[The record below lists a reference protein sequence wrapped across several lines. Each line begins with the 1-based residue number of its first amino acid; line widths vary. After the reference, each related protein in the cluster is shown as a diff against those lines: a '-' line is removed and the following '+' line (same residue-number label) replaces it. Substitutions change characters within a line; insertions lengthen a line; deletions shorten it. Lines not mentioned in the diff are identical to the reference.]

1 MGKVLLTTC
10 ETQSMAPAPTGCPK
24 STVLVVDDD
33 ESFRDLARG
42 ILEPDGFQV
51 IEAEGVRQGLL
62 RLRSDTVHGIVLDIV
77 MPDRDGLQG
86 VEDIR
91 KVAPKAKIVT
101 VSGARDAEEF
111 LTVSGYL
118 GADAS
123 LLKSQVASLGS
134 LLDVLL
140 NR

>member
-1 MGKVLLTTC
+1 MEDVLLTTY
-10 ETQSMAPAPTGCPK
+10 ETQSKAPVSAGCPK

-42 ILEPDGFQV
+42 ILEPGGFRV
-51 IEAEGVRQGLL
+51 IEAEGIRQGLS

-86 VEDIR
+86 VEDLR
-91 KVAPKAKIVT
+91 KVAPKTKIIT

-140 NR
+140 EN

>member
-1 MGKVLLTTC
+1 MGAVQLTTC
-10 ETQSMAPAPTGCPK
+10 ENQSKAPVPAACLK
-24 STVLVVDDD
+24 YTVLVVDDD

-51 IEAEGVRQGLL
+51 IEAEGVRQGLM
-62 RLRSDTVHGIVLDIV
+62 RLRSTTVHGIVLDIV

-86 VEDIR
+86 VEDLK
-91 KVAPKAKIVT
+91 KVAPRTKIVT
-101 VSGARDAEEF
+101 MSGARDAEEF

-123 LLKSQVASLGS
+123 LLKSQVASLAA
-134 LLDVLL
+134 LMDVLL
-140 NR
+140 DS

>member
-1 MGKVLLTTC
+1 MDPVSAVCL
-10 ETQSMAPAPTGCPK
+10 K

-42 ILEPDGFQV
+42 ILEPGGFQV
-51 IEAEGVRQGLL
+51 IEAEGVKQGLL
-62 RLRSDTVHGIVLDIV
+62 RLRSQTVHGIVLDIV

-86 VEDIR
+86 VEDL
-91 KVAPKAKIVT
+91 KKAAPKTKIVT

-123 LLKSQVASLGS
+123 LLKSQVASLS
-134 LLDVLL
+134 TLLDLL
-140 NR
+140 LDS

>member
-1 MGKVLLTTC
+1 MSDVLLTTC
-10 ETQSMAPAPTGCPK
+10 ENQSKAPATAGSLK

-42 ILEPDGFQV
+42 VLEPDGFQV
-51 IEAEGVRQGLL
+51 IEADGVRQGLL
-62 RLRSDTVHGIVLDIV
+62 RLRSATVHGIVLDIV

-91 KVAPKAKIVT
+91 KVAPKTKIVT

-140 NR
+140 DR